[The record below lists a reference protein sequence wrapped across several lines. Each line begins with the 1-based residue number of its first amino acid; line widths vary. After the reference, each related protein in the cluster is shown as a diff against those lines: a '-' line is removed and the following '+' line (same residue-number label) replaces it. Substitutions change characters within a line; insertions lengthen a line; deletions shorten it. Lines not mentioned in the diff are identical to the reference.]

1 MAEKRMFTQKITDSD
16 AFLDMPLST
25 QALYFHLNMMAD
37 DDGFINNPKR
47 IQRTIGASED
57 DLKLLIAKRFVIC
70 FENGVIVIKHWLMHN
85 TLRKDRYKP
94 TQYQEQF
101 ATLSVKANNAY
112 TEKRPESMATD
123 WQPNGNQTEPQC
135 SVDKCSVD
143 KCSVDK
149 CRLVDGS
156 IEEREEEIERDKI
169 DYKGIVATFNSV
181 CVSFPSVMA
190 LSDAR
195 KRAIKARLN
204 NYSVEDFKTL
214 FEKAEASSFLKG
226 KNSSNWSATFDW
238 LIKDSNMAKVLDGNY
253 DDKKGA
259 GNSGTNSGNHE
270 KIYGECL

>member
-135 SVDKCSVD
+135 SVDKC
-143 KCSVDK
+143 
-149 CRLVDGS
+149 RLVEGS

-181 CVSFPSVMA
+181 CVSFPSVRA

-253 DDKKGA
+253 DDKKGV
-259 GNSGTNSGNHE
+259 GNSGTNSGNPE